1 MPDQTGLFVNVN
13 PEKYSAKVLAF
24 ATTTEGY
31 YYPLGRRTGRE
42 YKHRKSEY
50 GKVVREAEQ
59 TILKQVAPI
68 QLSWWL

>member
-13 PEKYSAKVLAF
+13 PEKYDDKVSAF
-24 ATTTEGY
+24 ATTHEGY
-31 YYPLGRRTGRE
+31 YYPLGRKTGHE

-50 GKVVREAEQ
+50 YKVVRESQ
-59 TILKQVAPI
+59 QDILKQVTPF